1 MSSALERLNSQPRE
15 LARLDLERCC
25 GSARWVERML
35 ANRPF
40 HTMEDLL
47 TTAEREW
54 AQLQEADWLEAFSHH
69 PKIGDVDALRKKFA
83 STAIWAAGEQSSVQQ
98 ADEQTLQQLAAGNT
112 AYERKFG
119 FIFIICAT
127 GKSAGQM
134 LDALQQRLPNDRSTE
149 LKIAAGEQAK
159 ITALR
164 LKKLSSG

>member
-1 MSSALERLNSQPRE
+1 MSSPLERLNSLPPE
-15 LARLDLERCC
+15 LARLDLQRCN
-25 GSARWVERML
+25 GSSAWVERML

-54 AQLQEADWLEAFSHH
+54 AALGEADWLEAFSHH
-69 PKIGDVDALRKKFA
+69 PKIGDVDSLRKKFA
-83 STAIWAAGEQSSVQQ
+83 STAQWAAGEQSSVQQ
-98 ADEQTLQQLAAGNT
+98 ADEETIRELAAGNA
-112 AYERKFG
+112 AYEQKFG

-127 GKSAGQM
+127 GKSAKEM
-134 LDALQQRLPNDRSTE
+134 LAALQQRLPNERGAE
-149 LKIAAGEQAK
+149 LRNAAGEQAK

>member
-1 MSSALERLNSQPRE
+1 MSSALERLNSLPPE
-15 LARLDLERCC
+15 LVKLDLERCC
-25 GSARWVERML
+25 GASRWVARML

-54 AQLQEADWLEAFSHH
+54 AAMQEPDWLEAFSHH
-69 PKIGDVDALRKKFA
+69 PKIGDVDSLRKKFA
-83 STAIWAAGEQSSVQQ
+83 STAQWAAGEQSSVQQ
-98 ADEQTLQQLAAGNT
+98 ADEETLQRLAAGNT
-112 AYERKFG
+112 AYENKFG

-127 GKSAGQM
+127 GKSANEM
-134 LDALQQRLPNDRSTE
+134 LAALQRRLPNGRAAE
-149 LKIAAGEQAK
+149 MKIAAAEQAK

>member
-1 MSSALERLNSQPRE
+1 MSSALERLNSLPPE
-15 LARLDLERCC
+15 LLKIDLERCC
-25 GSARWVERML
+25 GASRWVARML

-54 AQLQEADWLEAFSHH
+54 SAMQESDWLEAFSHH
-69 PKIGDVDALRKKFA
+69 PKIGDVESLRKKFA
-83 STAIWAAGEQSSVQQ
+83 STAQWAAGEQASVRQ
-98 ADEQTLQQLAAGNT
+98 ANEETLQHLAAGNT
-112 AYERKFG
+112 AYESKFG

-127 GKSAGQM
+127 GKSAKEM
-134 LDALQQRLPNDRSTE
+134 LTALQLRLPNDRASE
-149 LKIAAGEQAK
+149 LKIAASEQAK

>member
-1 MSSALERLNSQPRE
+1 MSSALERLNSLPQE
-15 LARLDLERCC
+15 LAKLDLTRCC
-25 GSARWVERML
+25 GASRWVERML

-54 AQLQEADWLEAFSHH
+54 ADMQEPDWLEAFSHH
-69 PKIGDVDALRKKFA
+69 PKIGDVESLRKKFA
-83 STAIWAAGEQSSVQQ
+83 LTAQWAAGEQSSVQQ
-98 ADEQTLQQLAAGNT
+98 ADEATLQRLAAGNT
-112 AYERKFG
+112 DYENKFG

-127 GKSAGQM
+127 GKSASEM
-134 LDALQQRLPNDRSTE
+134 LAALQHRLPNNRSEE
-149 LKIAAGEQAK
+149 LKLAAAEQAK